1 MHNFAQFVCYCA
13 SGENADNPGTYMA
26 KRETYIKALRVCLLG
41 LVAFDLVIMVPALV
55 FPGWVIDLG
64 SLNSGSIAGA
74 PYRAGQIEPLFL
86 RGVGIL
92 WLLAAYVQ
100 YVAWRDPVN
109 RLLAVNIAIVFRFC
123 GGTFELIVIL
133 FLLPAAGFNDPLIYW
148 VLGSFVAGDYI
159 MIGIMVYLLHKAEL
173 HWWRGVLH

>member
-1 MHNFAQFVCYCA
+1 
-13 SGENADNPGTYMA
+13 MA
-26 KRETYIKALRVCLLG
+26 NRETYIKLLRLCLLG
-41 LVAFDLVIMVPALV
+41 LVIFDLVIMVPALF

-64 SLNSGSIAGA
+64 SLNSGSISGA
-74 PYRAGQIEPLFL
+74 PYRAGNIEPLFL

-109 RLLAVNIAIVFRFC
+109 RLQAVNIAIVFRFC

-133 FLLPAAGFNDPLIYW
+133 FLLPAAGFYDPLIYW
-148 VLGSFVAGDYI
+148 VLGAFVAGDYL
-159 MIGIMVYLLHKAEL
+159 MIGIMAVLLHKAEL
-173 HWWRGVLH
+173 HWWRRMVH